1 MSHMSQAEED
11 GYTGGYFIPGRSP
24 EDGFSRDDGYIAARS
39 MTSSPPVDRR
49 MREPEE
55 SEFEGESRERGGLL
69 VDTPVLAQ
77 SPPLAPPHPPP
88 PMSEPRTPVVSDDD
102 TAEIVFFAYGVAVFF
117 GFDDIQEHNI
127 LEDVHGAGA
136 IKGARTES
144 EWKVEECHFAVR

>member
-1 MSHMSQAEED
+1 MD
-11 GYTGGYFIPGRSP
+11 GYGFIHLRVRVLSGYATRG
-24 EDGFSRDDGYIAARS
+24 
-39 MTSSPPVDRR
+39 
-49 MREPEE
+49 
-55 SEFEGESRERGGLL
+55 FEGESRERGGLL